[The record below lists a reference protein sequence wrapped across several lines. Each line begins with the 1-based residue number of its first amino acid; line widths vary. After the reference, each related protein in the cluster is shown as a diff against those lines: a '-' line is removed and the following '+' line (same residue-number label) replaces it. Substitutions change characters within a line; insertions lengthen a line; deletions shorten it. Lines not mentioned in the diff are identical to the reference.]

1 MPRTL
6 NRSNP
11 DGLFIVGDRVGPKDR
26 RATKYAV
33 LGTVVE
39 AHGPVCRVQWDDAR
53 PYDSPMT
60 AHEGGLRWVGKATA

>member
-1 MPRTL
+1 MPRTP

-11 DGLFIVGDRVGPKDR
+11 AGLFIVGDRVGPKDR

-39 AHGPVCRVQWDDAR
+39 ATGPVCRVQWDDATDR
-53 PYDSPMT
+53 SMT
-60 AHEGGLRWVGKATA
+60 AHEGGLRWAGKA